1 MREIIIPQPK
11 DESFKAQLL
20 ALYETFRNITIGEKV
35 NFNLD
40 SIDWVFPI
48 LILPITAYIKH
59 TGSIYTIRDDHR
71 TKSYLDSV
79 HFPLGIDSIDLFQNV
94 TQKLKSYIPI
104 SILKM
109 TSPERREKLETLFL
123 EMVFK
128 ILAPNQ
134 GAMNAIYYPVSELVG
149 NIFEHSKENEAY
161 VLGQFYPKKNYLDM
175 CIVDCGRGLAKTY
188 LEEKHLNFKDD
199 TAIVQALKGNST
211 KADTERGYGIRTSR
225 KVICEGL
232 KGEFAFISGQAVFLS
247 FNNEEYMLILPQFHW
262 QGVIVAYRIPKPEQ
276 SIDICPYIE

>member
-1 MREIIIPQPK
+1 MREINISEPK

-20 ALYETFRNITIGEKV
+20 ALYETFQNIRPGEKV

-40 SIDWVFPI
+40 NINWIFPL

-59 TGSIYTIRDDHR
+59 TGSTYTIGDAHK
-71 TKSYLDSV
+71 TKDYLDAI
-79 HFPLGIDSIDLFQNV
+79 HFPLGIDSVDLFQNA
-94 TQKLKSYIPI
+94 TQRLKSYVPI

-109 TSPERREKLETLFL
+109 TSPEQRERLETSFL

-134 GAMNAIYYPVSELVG
+134 GAMNAIYYPVGELVG
-149 NIFEHSKENEAY
+149 NIFEHSKEKEGY

-175 CIVDCGRGLAKTY
+175 CIVDCGRGLVKTY
-188 LEEKHLNFKDD
+188 SEEKHLNLQDD
-199 TAIVQALKGNST
+199 EAIVQALEGNST
-211 KADTERGYGIRTSR
+211 KANTERGYGVRTSR
-225 KVICEGL
+225 RVICEGL

-247 FNNEEYMLILPQFHW
+247 YNNEKYMLILPQFNW

-276 SIDICPYIE
+276 PVDIGPYIE